1 MEQRVRRERPA
12 PRIEVDLSPVV
23 WVMHPA
29 RIDLSSA
36 GRYGRFEYVND
47 HYVYADQIRP
57 DGSLPAE
64 QKKNMEEAAEDFDPA
79 IDYLLIAGDH
89 LQIVAMA
96 ALLGKRWGTFKV
108 LRYSNSS
115 QTYFEAKIEA
125 GGRETTP

>member
-1 MEQRVRRERPA
+1 MEQIIKGVVSP
-12 PRIEVDLSPVV
+12 DLSPVV

-36 GRYGRFEYVND
+36 GRFGSFEYVND

-64 QKKNMEEAAEDFDPA
+64 QQKRLVEAADDFNPA
-79 IDYLLIAGDH
+79 TDYLLIAGDH
-89 LQIVAMA
+89 LQIVAFA
-96 ALLGKRWGTFKV
+96 ALLGKRWGTFRV

-125 GGRETTP
+125 TTGS

>member
-1 MEQRVRRERPA
+1 MSERIRVVSTFTP
-12 PRIEVDLSPVV
+12 IV

-29 RIDLSSA
+29 RIDLSTA
-36 GRYGRFEYVND
+36 GRFGSFEYVND

-64 QKKNMEEAAEDFDPA
+64 QQKNMEEAAADFNPVTDF
-79 IDYLLIAGDH
+79 LLIAGDH
-89 LQIVAMA
+89 LQIVAFA

-115 QTYFEAKIEA
+115 QSYFEAKI
-125 GGRETTP
+125 TTGAAPPP